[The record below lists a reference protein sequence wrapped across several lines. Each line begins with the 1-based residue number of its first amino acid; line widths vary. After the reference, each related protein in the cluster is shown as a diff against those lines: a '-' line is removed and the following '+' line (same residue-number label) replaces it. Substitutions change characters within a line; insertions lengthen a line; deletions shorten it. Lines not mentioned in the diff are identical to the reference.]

1 MREKHRILKILNKEY
16 NDKSYSG
23 TNYTEQGKS
32 LSEQDL
38 HRKTNIHLDKLNL
51 ILSSL
56 KSYDYIKS
64 TRLHDG
70 KNLIYY
76 YITDKGRDALLE
88 RRFIWY
94 LSSSKW
100 AFIISII
107 SLIISALQ
115 WIFPR

>member
-1 MREKHRILKILNKEY
+1 MKEKHRILQILNKEY
-16 NDKSYSG
+16 NDKSYNG
-23 TNYTEQGKS
+23 TDYTEEGKS

-64 TRLHDG
+64 TKLFDG
-70 KNLIYY
+70 KNLTYY